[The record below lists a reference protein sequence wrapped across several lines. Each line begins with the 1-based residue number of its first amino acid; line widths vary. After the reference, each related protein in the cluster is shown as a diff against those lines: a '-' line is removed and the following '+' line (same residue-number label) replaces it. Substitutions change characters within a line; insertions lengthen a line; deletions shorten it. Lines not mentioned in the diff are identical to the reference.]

1 MRSAASFVIASV
13 VALSLAAPSAAPEA
27 QGRGNGRGQAAK
39 PDKGRPDKGGKPD
52 KAEKKPH
59 PQEKGQKPPKKSDR
73 DADVVVVDRDGHSRV
88 IREHRGTGSLPPGL
102 AKRESLPPGLRRQL
116 VERGALPP
124 GLRRYL
130 VDVPGPWQTRLP
142 AIPSHYHRY
151 FAGDDL
157 IVVDTR
163 TNRIVAIVRDVLR

>member
-1 MRSAASFVIASV
+1 MRSTASFVIAFV
-13 VALSLAAPSAAPEA
+13 VGLSLAAPSAATVEA
-27 QGRGNGRGQAAK
+27 QGRGNARGQAAK
-39 PDKGRPDKGGKPD
+39 PGKPD
-52 KAEKKPH
+52 KPDKAQKKPD
-59 PQEKGQKPPKKSDR
+59 PQEKKAQKLAKKSDK
-73 DADVVVVDRDGHSRV
+73 DVTVVVIDRDGHSRV

-124 GLRRYL
+124 GLQRYL
-130 VDVPGPWQTRLP
+130 VDVPGPWLVRLP
-142 AIPSHYHRY
+142 AIPSYYRRY

-163 TNRIVAIVRDVLR
+163 SNRIVAIVRDVLR